1 MLAKLSMVVDTETIT
16 QETSDNVEGFVKL
29 ATRMKN
35 LQPIFSKMEV
45 EGASLDVVH
54 FLEKLEACVP

>member
-1 MLAKLSMVVDTETIT
+1 MVVDTDLVRRSIA

-45 EGASLDVVH
+45 EGTSLDVVD

>member
-1 MLAKLSMVVDTETIT
+1 MVVDTETIT

-35 LQPIFSKMEV
+35 LQPIFSRMEV
-45 EGASLDVVH
+45 EGASLDVVD